1 MYRARMKRIVAALL
15 LVFCLADVQAQNRV
29 LTFEEAIQIAL
40 RNNIALNQ
48 QRNNLEL
55 SQAQK
60 QAAWASLAPNVNINS
75 SVSRRDGN
83 SFNQNEGRVINGVF
97 DAFSMSVNANMVLF
111 NGLNNFYTIRQANA
125 GLDAQAYFVKRTTQ
139 DAINTVA
146 IQYLNVLLDIE
157 LLKIARENHEAQAKL
172 LEQIKEQH
180 RLGARSPV
188 DEYNQDALTKGAEL
202 RAVVAEVTLDND
214 KALLAQ
220 TLLLDALE
228 PFDVVKP
235 NWDATEI
242 GSENYSV
249 DTLVTV
255 AKQQRADYLRAL
267 KTVEA
272 TRFGMAASRSNMLP
286 SLVAFGGFGS
296 AYNYPHVSDSVVIGG
311 VLVPNPNFPRPFDTQ
326 FRSDNVFKQYGL
338 QLQIPIFNGLR
349 NRATT
354 IQQKVVYKNNELL
367 MQGLELQIRNDV
379 LRSVKTYEG
388 TRKAFLVS
396 GDQLKA
402 AQSAFMLETE
412 RYNLGVTNFVDYTNA
427 NRALIQAQTDAAQ
440 AENRLIFQKIVIAY
454 AVGTLVPEDIIGQ

>member
-1 MYRARMKRIVAALL
+1 MYRERMKSIVASLL
-15 LVFCLADVQAQNRV
+15 LAFCLADVQAQTRV

-97 DAFSMSVNANMVLF
+97 DAFSMSINANMVLF